1 MAVDG
6 LTLLVSRKSGWLGA
20 GAPAQE
26 RSLLWLVLVFVAV
39 FSLLPALYLALQ
51 MGLALLGPTRDAVL
65 ATLASNDA
73 WHASQHTL
81 EVGLGGAALAL
92 LYGLVFALFVSLTPA
107 RPRQWLV
114 FAFVVQALLPPQ
126 VVALAWTQ
134 LWLPLKNM
142 LIAQGWD
149 SWQTISNPLQSREG
163 IILLLGIHYAP
174 LVFLTVRAGLL
185 NLSPEVIEAAR
196 VCGASPRSILRRVIL
211 PLVLPAL
218 VAGGALAFVSC
229 IGNFGIPAF
238 LGIPGD
244 YLVLPTLIYRELS
257 GFGPAAIPN
266 ALVLSALVAL
276 LAALGMGVQRVFVK
290 GGGREVIATRL
301 KVAPFHL
308 GRWQT
313 PVATGLT
320 LWVSLLL
327 LAPLL
332 ALLAKSV
339 SPGLGIPLTWANLSL
354 EHYSY
359 VLLHNDA
366 TLRAFVNS
374 VSLSVGSALVLAVV
388 SLFLAY
394 QMAYRRNVLLRRL
407 MPWIEVPYVIPG
419 VVLAIAMILLYLK
432 PLPLLGWSFYNTLWI
447 IFFAYL
453 ARFLTIQLRPVLSGF
468 MQMPREMLEAAE
480 VFGGSFVSR
489 MWHIVVP
496 LILPS
501 VTAGALLVML
511 LSLNELTVSA
521 LLWATGTETLGVLVF
536 GLEQGGESAAASAV
550 GILSIVI
557 TLLCMLLAS
566 RLGRRLPE
574 GVLPWR
580 A

>member
-6 LTLLVSRKSGWLGA
+6 LTPLVSRKSGWLGA

-26 RSLLWLVLVFVAV
+26 RWLLWLALAFVAV
-39 FSLLPALYLALQ
+39 FSLLPAVYLALQ
-51 MGLALLGPTRDAVL
+51 MGLALLGPTRAAVL

-81 EVGLGGAALAL
+81 EVGVGGAALAL
-92 LYGLVFALFVSLTPA
+92 IYGLVFALFVSLTPA

-134 LWLPLKNM
+134 LWLPLKNT

-149 SWQTISNPLQSREG
+149 SWQAISNPLQSREG

-238 LGIPGD
+238 LGIPGE

-257 GFGPAAIPN
+257 GFGPAAIPS

-276 LAALGMGVQRVFVK
+276 LAALGMGVQRVILRC
-290 GGGREVIATRL
+290 GSSEVIATRL
-301 KVAPFHL
+301 KVPPFHL

-313 PVATGLT
+313 PVAIGLT

-339 SPGLGIPLTWANLSL
+339 SPGLGIALTWQNLSL

-374 VSLSVGSALVLAVV
+374 VSLSVGSAVVLATV

-419 VVLAIAMILLYLK
+419 VVLSIAMILLYIK

-468 MQMPREMLEAAE
+468 MQMPREMLEAAQ

-489 MWHIVVP
+489 MWHIVLP

-550 GILSIVI
+550 GIISIVI

>member
-1 MAVDG
+1 MSF
-6 LTLLVSRKSGWLGA
+6 LVGRSGMSGSR
-20 GAPAQE
+20 APAQE
-26 RSLLWLVLVFVAV
+26 RWLLWLALAFLAV
-39 FSLLPALYLALQ
+39 FSLLPAAYLALQ
-51 MGLALLGPTRDAVL
+51 MGLALLGPTRQAVL
-65 ATLASNDA
+65 ATLMSPDA
-73 WHASQHTL
+73 WRASQHTL
-81 EVGLGGAALAL
+81 EVGLGGATLAL
-92 LYGLVFALFVSLTPA
+92 IYGLVFALFVSLTPA

-134 LWLPLKNM
+134 LWLPLKNT

-149 SWQTISNPLQSREG
+149 SWQAISNPLQSREG

-257 GFGPAAIPN
+257 GFGPAAIPS
-266 ALVLSALVAL
+266 ALVLSALVAV
-276 LAALGMGVQRVFVK
+276 LAALGMGVQRVFLRC
-290 GGGREVIATRL
+290 GSSEVIATRL
-301 KVAPFHL
+301 KVPPFHL

-313 PVATGLT
+313 PVAMGLT

-339 SPGLGIPLTWANLSL
+339 SPGLGIALTWANLSL

>member
-1 MAVDG
+1 VG
-6 LTLLVSRKSGWLGA
+6 RSGHWGS
-20 GAPAQE
+20 GGPAQE
-26 RSLLWLVLVFVAV
+26 RWLLWLALAFLAV
-39 FSLLPALYLALQ
+39 FCLLPTVYLALQ
-51 MGLALLGPTRDAVL
+51 MGGAMFGPARQAVL
-65 ATLASNDA
+65 ATLMSADA
-73 WHASQHTL
+73 WQATLHTL
-81 EVGLGGAALAL
+81 EVGLGGTALAL
-92 LYGLVFALFVSLTPA
+92 IYGLVFALFVSLTPA

-114 FAFVVQALLPPQ
+114 FAFVLQALLPPQ

-134 LWLPLKNM
+134 LWLPLKNT

-149 SWQTISNPLQSREG
+149 SWQEVTNPLQSREG

-196 VCGASPRSILRRVIL
+196 VCGASPRGILRRVIL

-257 GFGPAAIPN
+257 GFGPAAIPS
-266 ALVLSALVAL
+266 ALVLSAVVAL
-276 LAALGMGVQRVFVK
+276 LAGLGMALQRVFLT
-290 GGGREVIATRL
+290 GGRREVIATRL

-313 PVATGLT
+313 PVAIGLT
-320 LWVSLLL
+320 LWVSALL

-339 SPGLGIPLTWANLSL
+339 SPGLGIALTWANLSL
-354 EHYSY
+354 DHYRY
-359 VLLHNDA
+359 VLLQNDA
-366 TLRAFVNS
+366 TWRAFANS
-374 VSLSVGSALVLAVV
+374 VSLSVGSAVVLAVV

-394 QMAYRRNVLLRRL
+394 QVVYRRSGLLRSL
-407 MPWIEVPYVIPG
+407 LPWIEVPYVIPG
-419 VVLAIAMILLYLK
+419 VVLSMAMILLYLK
-432 PLPLLGWSFYNTLWI
+432 PLPLVGWSFYNTLWI
-447 IFFAYL
+447 LFFAYL

-480 VFGGSFVSR
+480 VFGGSFASC

-566 RLGRRLPE
+566 WLGRHLPE